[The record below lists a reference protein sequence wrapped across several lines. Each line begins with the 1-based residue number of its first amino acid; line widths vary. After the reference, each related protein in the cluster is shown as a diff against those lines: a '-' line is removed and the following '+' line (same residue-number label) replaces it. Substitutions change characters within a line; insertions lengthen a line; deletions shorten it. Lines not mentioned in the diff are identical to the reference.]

1 MKIKRRERTKVNLFS
16 GTIHTLGNSLAY
28 ATTKNQTISNN
39 IANTDTP
46 EYKAKEAVFKHVMNN
61 VLECSSKATCTHPK
75 DLPFPASIK
84 HQPFK
89 TIDKTNTIYNHNGN
103 NVDIDSEM
111 AALANNQIY
120 YQALVDRLNG
130 KFNSLQT
137 VIRGGN

>member
-1 MKIKRRERTKVNLFS
+1 MNLFS

-28 ATTKNQTISNN
+28 ATAKNQTISNN
-39 IANTDTP
+39 IANIDTP
-46 EYKAKEAVFKHVMNN
+46 EYKAKDVVFKHMMND
-61 VLECSSKATCTHPK
+61 VLERSSKATRTHPK
-75 DLPFPASIK
+75 HVPFSDDTK
-84 HQPFK
+84 HQSFQ
-89 TIDKTNTIYNHNGN
+89 TIDKTNTMYNHNGN

-111 AALANNQIY
+111 AALAKNQIY